1 MSFIGNDKLQNMVQH
16 VQEKGTSHGSGW
28 HLKRCKLS
36 SIQGTLRVFFY
47 HYITDETSFKEKS
60 HLSHVSIYAIALVF
74 YLWVRFYFHNKLLN
88 LSFFVYC
95 IQQHDNVRELMT
107 LLQITQ
113 ENMTLCCPRQY
124 PNGFYTYVAKLIVK
138 PSQLIVLECLKR
150 HFWQEVFQ

>member
-1 MSFIGNDKLQNMVQH
+1 MANSKIWSNMFKRREHLMALGDTWNGACFLQFKVLW
-16 VQEKGTSHGSGW
+16 GF
-28 HLKRCKLS
+28 
-36 SIQGTLRVFFY
+36 FFY

-74 YLWVRFYFHNKLLN
+74 FFYLWVRFYFHNKLLN

-95 IQQHDNVRELMT
+95 IQQHDDVRELMT